1 MSGSFMSKL
10 RDLWLPTLIALVG
23 ILASLAVWGTLV
35 ANRRDLLLDSTAESA
50 AQVREAVVLH
60 LQQQLSAL
68 RGLSEL
74 WSEFGLLPAPE
85 WKADVDGRIAQIRGL
100 VSVAWVDL
108 DEPRNRIA
116 AGSPRSAH
124 AIERDLAV
132 SRRHARATHL
142 VGPEQD
148 ASGAVAY
155 GVFLP
160 VRTPEDHAGA
170 LVAHFQVEPLLAD
183 MLQGRAQGYALAF
196 SWEAEEIFSRGSPS
210 TDRWQDWWR
219 VEATIPL
226 PLGGEWRL
234 VLRPTPELAAA
245 RLTPVPHYLLGV
257 GILLSFVLAALVY
270 QFRVI
275 VHQSRFLAASNRALE
290 ERGRELES
298 RVAER
303 TEALQDAIAELEA
316 FNYSVAHD
324 LRSPL
329 GAILNFTSI
338 LEEDY
343 RDRPLDGEG
352 VAMLERI
359 RQSTSRAS
367 ALLQDLL
374 QLSRAGRAALTLEP
388 LDMTRLAREAF
399 AQARAAEDEPDVEFV
414 VDPLPEA
421 LGDRTLLGDV
431 FVNLFSNALKY
442 SRGREKRR
450 IAVSGRS
457 EDGECIYQVAD
468 NGIGFDMR
476 FATKLFGLFE
486 RLHADEAIEGTGIGL
501 AMVAR
506 IVKRHGGRVWAEG
519 RPGRGAKFSF
529 ALPLGRLA

>member
-1 MSGSFMSKL
+1 MSGSFLSRL
-10 RDLWLPTLIALVG
+10 RDLWLPALIALVG

-35 ANRRDLLLDSTAESA
+35 ANRRDLLLESTTESA
-50 AQVREAVVLH
+50 TQVREAVALH

-68 RGLSEL
+68 RGLSEF
-74 WSEFGLLPAPE
+74 WSEFGLLAAPE
-85 WKADVDGRIAQIRGL
+85 WTGDVDGRIAQIDGL

-116 AGSPRSAH
+116 AGDPRSAH
-124 AIERDLAV
+124 AIQRDLAV
-132 SRRHARATHL
+132 ARRNPGTTHL
-142 VGPEQD
+142 IGPKRD
-148 ASGAVAY
+148 ASGAVGY
-155 GVFLP
+155 GIFLP
-160 VRTPEDHAGA
+160 VRAPEDHAGV
-170 LVAHFQVEPLLAD
+170 LVAHFQVEPLLGSL
-183 MLQGRAQGYALAF
+183 LQGRAQGYALSL
-196 SWEAEEIFSRGSPS
+196 SWKAEEIFSRGSAS

-219 VEATIPL
+219 VETPVPL
-226 PLGGEWRL
+226 PLGGQWRL
-234 VLRPTPELAAA
+234 VLRPTPGLAAS

-257 GILLSFVLAALVY
+257 GILLSGVLAVLVY

-275 VHQSRFLAASNRALE
+275 VRQSRFLAASNRALE
-290 ERGRELES
+290 QRGKELES
-298 RVAER
+298 RVSER

-343 RDRPLDGEG
+343 RDRPLDVEG
-352 VAMLERI
+352 VAMLARI
-359 RQSTSRAS
+359 RHSTSRAN

-374 QLSRAGRAALTLEP
+374 QLSRAGRAALTLEL

-399 AQARAAEDEPDVEFV
+399 AQARAAEDESDVELL
-414 VDPLPEA
+414 VDPLPDV

-431 FVNLFSNALKY
+431 FVNLFSNAFKY
-442 SRGREKRR
+442 SRGRDKRR
-450 IAVSGRS
+450 IVVTGRS
-457 EDGECIYQVAD
+457 EAGECIYEVTD

-476 FATKLFGLFE
+476 FAAKLFGLFE
-486 RLHADEAIEGTGIGL
+486 RLHTEEEVEGTGIGL

-519 RPGRGAKFSF
+519 RPGEGAKFSF
-529 ALPLGRLA
+529 ALPRRALA